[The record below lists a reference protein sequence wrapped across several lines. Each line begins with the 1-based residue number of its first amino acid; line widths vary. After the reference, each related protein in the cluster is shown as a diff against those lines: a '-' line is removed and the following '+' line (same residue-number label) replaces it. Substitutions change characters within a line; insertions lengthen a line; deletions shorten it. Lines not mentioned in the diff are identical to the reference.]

1 MIYVTVKIKI
11 KIVSIDEEL
20 TRKHF
25 EICSRN
31 RVNLGLELS
40 YKNLS
45 FWWKALK

>member
-20 TRKHF
+20 TRKYF

-31 RVNLGLELS
+31 RVNLGIRIII
-40 YKNLS
+40 
-45 FWWKALK
+45 